1 MSESKLTLPP
11 DWHLKP
17 SPARIYDYWLGG
29 THNFP
34 PDRAAAEQLNQATP
48 GTADRARANRH
59 FLQRVVRFL
68 AQSGIHQFIDIGS
81 GLPTVGNVH
90 DVAHAVHP
98 NARVVYVDN
107 DPIAALH
114 SQNMLEVEKIDD
126 RVIAV
131 EADARAPDVILEQAQ
146 RVLDLDRPVAVL
158 CFALLH
164 FITDDAEAQRILR
177 TLHERLAPGSYLAI
191 SHGTYDPS
199 EEDAAQFGRVYNQ
212 SVAALKIRT
221 IPELTALFDGFDLVP
236 PGIVYL
242 PEWRPEGEMLFG
254 DRPAL
259 VRQIGGVGRK
269 P

>member
-1 MSESKLTLPP
+1 MSETKLTLPP

-34 PDRAAAEQLNQATP
+34 ADRAAAEHLEKTTP
-48 GTADRARANRH
+48 GTTDRARANRH

-68 AQSGIHQFIDIGS
+68 GQEGIDQFIDIGS

-90 DVAHAVHP
+90 NVAQETHP
-98 NARVVYVDN
+98 NVRVVYVDS
-107 DPIAALH
+107 DPIAALQA
-114 SQNMLEVEKIDD
+114 QNMLEVEKIDD

-131 EADARAPDVILEQAQ
+131 EANARQPDVILEHAQ
-146 RVLDLDRPVAVL
+146 HVIDFGRPVALL

-164 FITDDAEAQRILR
+164 FITDDAEAAGILA
-177 TLHERLAPGSYLAI
+177 TLRDRVAPGSYLAI

-221 IPELTALFDGFDLVP
+221 IPELKALFDGFELVP
-236 PGIVYL
+236 PGVVYL
-242 PEWRPEGEMLFG
+242 PEWRPEGHVLFEE
-254 DRPAL
+254 RPAL

>member
-1 MSESKLTLPP
+1 MSEPKLTLPP

-17 SPARIYDYWLGG
+17 SPSRIYDYWLGG

-34 PDRAAAEQLNQATP
+34 PDRAAAEHLEKTTP
-48 GTADRARANRH
+48 GTTDRARANRH

-68 AQSGIHQFIDIGS
+68 AEEGIDQFIDIGS

-90 DVAHAVHP
+90 DVAQATHP
-98 NARVVYVDN
+98 LARVVYVDN

-126 RVIAV
+126 RVIAI
-131 EADARAPDVILEQAQ
+131 EADARQPEIILEQAQ
-146 RVLDLDRPVAVL
+146 RVLDLDRPVGVL

-164 FITDDAEAQRILR
+164 FITDDAEAARILA
-177 TLHERLAPGSYLAI
+177 TLRDRLAPGSYLAI
-191 SHGTYDPS
+191 SHGTFDPS

-212 SVAALKIRT
+212 MVASLKIRT
-221 IPELTALFDGFDLVP
+221 MPELNALFAGFDLVP
-236 PGIVYL
+236 PGVVYL
-242 PEWRPEGEMLFG
+242 PEWHPEGAMLFG